1 MNRKALIL
9 SVIAFVGAS
18 LGVSLVVGNNTNNDS
33 NMGMNHGAHSM
44 SMGGDEA
51 MFLQMM
57 IPHHQQAI
65 VISDLAISISKNE
78 DILKLANQIK
88 GAQAPEI
95 DQMKSWLKAA
105 GLGED
110 PGHSMHAMAGMLTD
124 SQLEQ
129 LKNSTGKD
137 FDRQFLSGMIAH
149 HQGAVEMVRMI
160 ENSSDLKLRDF
171 GEQINQTQSSEIAVM
186 KQLLKSI
193 G

>member
-1 MNRKALIL
+1 MRKLIITLLATLLMTSCASTPQLSSQFSSADIQFAEEMMLHHEQAVLMSDIALTNSSSEEIL
-9 SVIAFVGAS
+9 S
-18 LGVSLVVGNNTNNDS
+18 
-33 NMGMNHGAHSM
+33 
-44 SMGGDEA
+44 
-51 MFLQMM
+51 
-57 IPHHQQAI
+57 
-65 VISDLAISISKNE
+65 LAQE
-78 DILKLANQIK
+78 IK
-88 GAQAPEI
+88 AAQAPEI